1 MAKNS
6 VVLDTFGTLS
16 AGLLFGFG
24 LAVSTMIRPESV
36 LEFLSFSDLGLLVVL
51 LSAVGVN
58 LVVYQLLPRFFD
70 KSILGADFQQRPFQL
85 DRSSFLGGVVFGLG
99 WGICGVCPGPA
110 IAGVGA
116 GNFDLLIALAG
127 IFAGALLHGF
137 WVDRTR
143 SAAG

>member
-36 LEFLSFSDLGLLVVL
+36 LEFLSFSDLGLLIVL

-99 WGICGVCPGPA
+99 WGIV
-110 IAGVGA
+110 
-116 GNFDLLIALAG
+116 
-127 IFAGALLHGF
+127 
-137 WVDRTR
+137 WVRER
-143 SAAG
+143 YC